1 MATEYSHC
9 SVCRRNHNEGRKHV
23 YQKGHKEKLKLVLK
37 KIAEKTSAVRNQLV
51 TPEVLDGE
59 LEPGSS
65 VWCYC
70 CECEVVKHISDR
82 ETTVVWG
89 GMVEHM
95 RSPEHHK
102 RVRHFCWCHGVDQ
115 EAGKRMVVEEKEFIS
130 YKERISNLL
139 DRLMADKMVARERV
153 SGCMCCGCY
162 C

>member
-1 MATEYSHC
+1 M
-9 SVCRRNHNEGRKHV
+9 
-23 YQKGHKEKLKLVLK
+23 
-37 KIAEKTSAVRNQLV
+37 

-95 RSPEHHK
+95 R
-102 RVRHFCWCHGVDQ
+102 RC
-115 EAGKRMVVEEKEFIS
+115 
-130 YKERISNLL
+130 
-139 DRLMADKMVARERV
+139 V
-153 SGCMCCGCY
+153 SGCSVGRDG
-162 C
+162 